1 MKYSAFFLLPLAFF
15 QLSLLNSCDKSAT
28 NDTGKS
34 STISTVSQDDDQL
47 FGPWSSKAE
56 LQFQMERLTPDQ
68 YFSKVQGRCFEGV
81 NQYRAVIDS
90 VPRSEYREWAAFWG
104 LTEKELFDYEIS
116 LLRLGF
122 VRNQTQVFMDS
133 SGVTL
138 HQLIMLCPVNAVSYD
153 DPPVVTLDKSKI
165 DPVIV
170 EQSQTGGQ
178 TAPSA
183 EAGQGASVEQSTASK
198 PDESTTTSSEP
209 KTSGVDD
216 ADIATEVAED
226 PDDAQIPKPAVE
238 HLIPKATVVPTE
250 KKPTGKTYNH
260 IVVKGDTLSSIARR
274 YRISVAALKSENNLG
289 DDALSIKQ
297 LLTIPAAN

>member
-1 MKYSAFFLLPLAFF
+1 MKFPAFFLLPLAFV
-15 QLSLLNSCDKSAT
+15 QLSLLNSCDKSPT
-28 NDTGKS
+28 RDTGKPS
-34 STISTVSQDDDQL
+34 NVSTASQDDDQR

-68 YFSKVQGRCFEGV
+68 YFSKVQGRCFEGI
-81 NQYRAVIDS
+81 NQYRTMIDS
-90 VPRSEYREWAAFWG
+90 IPRSEYREWAAFWG
-104 LTEKELFDYEIS
+104 LTEKELFDYEIA

-133 SGVTL
+133 SGVAL

-153 DPPVVTLDKSKI
+153 DSPVVTLDKSKI
-165 DPVIV
+165 GPAIV
-170 EQSQTGGQ
+170 EHSQTGGQ

-183 EAGQGASVEQSTASK
+183 EAGQDASVEQSTASK
-198 PDESTTTSSEP
+198 PNESTAASSEP

-216 ADIATEVAED
+216 ADIATDVAED
-226 PDDAQIPKPAVE
+226 PDVAQIPKLTVE
-238 HLIPKATVVPTE
+238 NLIPKATVVPIE
-250 KKPTGKTYNH
+250 KHPAGKTHNH

-274 YRISVAALKSENNLG
+274 YRISVAALKSANNLG

-297 LLTIPAAN
+297 LLKIPAAN